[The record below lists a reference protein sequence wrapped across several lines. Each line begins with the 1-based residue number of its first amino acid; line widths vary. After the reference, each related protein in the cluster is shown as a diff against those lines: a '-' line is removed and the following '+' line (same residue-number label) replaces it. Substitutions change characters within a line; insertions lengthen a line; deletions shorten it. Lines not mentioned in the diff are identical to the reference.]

1 MGFDD
6 IVIIVPSLNPDEA
19 LVEVVKSIAEVGIK
33 NIIVIDDGSDKMHKE
48 PFVKSEKMG
57 AKVLVHEINQGKGKA
72 LKTAFEYILNTYDNV
87 TGVITVDG
95 DNQHRIKDIIKC
107 IDKHREMPEHM
118 VLGCRDFSK
127 PDVPPR
133 SKFGNNLTNNVFR
146 FTCGLKISDTQ
157 TGLRCIPY
165 KYLNDMLLVEG
176 NRYEYETNMLL
187 SMKEFDIPYTE
198 VEIETVYIEENASS
212 HFNPIKDSIRIY
224 KVIFKFLLSSI
235 WASVVDIV
243 IFALMCYILKG
254 YFQKEVYILIST
266 IGARVISSLC
276 NYMINHKIVF
286 RSTGKI
292 KNTILKYYLLCICQM
307 GVSYALVCSMS
318 MLLNINGIL
327 LVLLKALIDTI
338 LFFISFRIQKM
349 WVFKG

>member
-6 IVIIVPSLNPDEA
+6 VVIIVPSLNPDEA
-19 LVEVVKSIAEVGIK
+19 LVEVVKSVADAGIK
-33 NIIVIDDGSDKMHKE
+33 NIVVIDDGSDEKYKE
-48 PFVKSEKMG
+48 PFKLSENMG
-57 AKVLVHEINQGKGKA
+57 AKVITHEVNMGKGKA
-72 LKTAFEYILNTYDNV
+72 LKTAFEYILNTYKDV
-87 TGVITVDG
+87 TGVVTVDG

-107 IDKHREMPEHM
+107 IEKHREMPEHM

-133 SKFGNNLTNNVFR
+133 SKFGNNLTRRVFR

-157 TGLRCIPY
+157 TGLRCIPF
-165 KYLNDMLLVEG
+165 KYLKDMLEVDG

-187 SMKEFDIPYTE
+187 SMKDYSIPYTE

-243 IFALMCYILKG
+243 MFALMCYILSG
-254 YFQKEVYILIST
+254 SFEKETYILLATVS
-266 IGARVISSLC
+266 ARVISSLC
-276 NYMINHKIVF
+276 NYIINHKIVF
-286 RSTGKI
+286 KSKGKVVH
-292 KNTILKYYLLCICQM
+292 TILKYYILCVCQM
-307 GVSYALVCSMS
+307 GVSYALVCSLS
-318 MLLNINGIL
+318 IWLNVGGIL
-327 LVLLKALIDTI
+327 LVLLKAVIDTI

-349 WVFKG
+349 WVFK

>member
-19 LVEVVKSIAEVGIK
+19 LVEVVKSVADAGIS
-33 NIIVIDDGSDKMHKE
+33 NIIVIDDGSDDKHKE
-48 PFVKSEKMG
+48 PFKTSENIG
-57 AKVLVHEINQGKGKA
+57 AKVITHEVNMGKGKA
-72 LKTAFEYILNTYDNV
+72 LKTAFEYILNNYKNV
-87 TGVITVDG
+87 TGVVTVDG

-107 IDKHREMPEHM
+107 IDKHREMPEHII
-118 VLGCRDFSK
+118 LGCRDFSK

-133 SKFGNNLTNNVFR
+133 SKFGNNLTRRVFR

-157 TGLRCIPY
+157 TGLRCIPF
-165 KYLNDMLLVEG
+165 KYLKDMLEVDG

-187 SMKEFDIPYTE
+187 SMKDYSIPYTE

-235 WASVVDIV
+235 WASIVDIV
-243 IFALMCYILKG
+243 MFALMCYILSGSFEK
-254 YFQKEVYILIST
+254 KTYILLAT
-266 IGARVISSLC
+266 IIARIISSLC

-286 RSTGKI
+286 KSKGRVAH
-292 KNTILKYYLLCICQM
+292 TIVKYYLLCLCQM
-307 GVSYALVCSMS
+307 GVSYALVCSLS
-318 MLLNINGIL
+318 IWLNVGGIL
-327 LVLLKALIDTI
+327 LVLLKAIIDTI

-349 WVFKG
+349 WVFK

>member
-1 MGFDD
+1 MNYDD
-6 IVIIVPSLNPDEA
+6 IIVIVPSLNPDKA
-19 LVEVVKSIAEVGIK
+19 LVEVVESVSEAGIK
-33 NIIVIDDGSDKMHKE
+33 NILVIDDGSDELHKE
-48 PFVKSEKMG
+48 PFDKARDLG
-57 AKVLVHEINQGKGKA
+57 AKVLVHEVNMGKGKA
-72 LKTAFEYILNTYDNV
+72 LKTAFEYIINNCSDILAV
-87 TGVITVDG
+87 VTVDG

-107 IDKHREMPEHM
+107 IDKQREMPEHII
-118 VLGCRDFSK
+118 LGCRDFSK

-133 SKFGNNLTNNVFR
+133 SKFGNKLTKNVFR

-157 TGLRCIPY
+157 TGLRSIPY
-165 KYLNDMLLVEG
+165 RYLSNMLLVEG

-224 KVIFKFLLSSI
+224 KTIFKFLLSSI

-254 YFQKEVYILIST
+254 HFTKEVYILVAT
-266 IGARVISSLC
+266 VGARVVSSLC

-286 RSTGKI
+286 RSKGKVR
-292 KNTILKYYLLCICQM
+292 NTILKYYILCVCQM
-307 GVSYALVCSMS
+307 GISYALVCSLS
-318 MLLNINGIL
+318 MLLNVSDL
-327 LVLLKALIDTI
+327 PLVLLKVLIDTI
-338 LFFISFRIQKM
+338 LFCISFRIQKM
-349 WVFKG
+349 WVFKR